1 MAGRAGRAGVVGRPA
16 GSASWRDL
24 DPDEL
29 APVVLI
35 APGFLTMP
43 GWYDALATSLRERG
57 AADVLVAPVYLPD
70 WVLAA
75 VRGLG
80 PITTRV
86 ARALLAAG
94 ERSVA
99 SQASR
104 GAPVILVGHSAGGL
118 IGRLLTSPDPF
129 EGRTLNA
136 AGRIGA
142 LVTLGTPNAAPPVGR
157 DRARWARRVG
167 EAGARFAERHV
178 PGAAFAPT
186 TGYVS
191 VASELVV
198 GRRAP
203 TAGCRAMATRETTV
217 GRQTLA
223 QHDAFV
229 RRIYEDLYP
238 QPDLEAV
245 AGDGLIPVAAALL
258 PGSRQV
264 VLADATHGPARHA
277 AWYGSPASLDAWWP
291 IALEAWRDALRA
303 RRGGGPAGG
312 RPPVRPGAAR

>member
-1 MAGRAGRAGVVGRPA
+1 MTTDLAAT
-16 GSASWRDL
+16 WRDV

-29 APVVLI
+29 APVVLV

-43 GWYDALATSLRERG
+43 GWYDDLAASLRDRG
-57 AADVLVAPVYLPD
+57 AADVLVAPVYVPD

-94 ERSVA
+94 ERSDA
-99 SQASR
+99 STASR
-104 GAPVILVGHSAGGL
+104 GAPILLVGHSAGGL

-191 VASELVV
+191 VTSELVV
-198 GRRAP
+198 GRRE
-203 TAGCRAMATRETTV
+203 TAAGREATV
-217 GRQTLA
+217 GRQTSA
-223 QHDAFV
+223 RRDGFV
-229 RRIYEDLYP
+229 RRIYEDVYP
-238 QPDLEAV
+238 QPELEVV

-258 PGSRQV
+258 PGSHQV
-264 VLADATHGPARHA
+264 VLADATHGPARHST
-277 AWYGSPASLDAWWP
+277 WYGSPTSLDAWWP
-291 IALEAWRDALRA
+291 VALAAWRDALRA
-303 RRGGGPAGG
+303 RPGGGPAGH
-312 RPPVRPGAAR
+312 

>member
-1 MAGRAGRAGVVGRPA
+1 MIRRRPWVAAGPAAGMGSPA
-16 GSASWRDL
+16 PSASWRDA
-24 DPDEL
+24 DPDDL
-29 APVVLI
+29 APVILV

-43 GWYDALATSLRERG
+43 GWYDDLAASLRDRG
-57 AADVLVAPVYLPD
+57 AADVVVAPVYVPD

-99 SQASR
+99 STASR
-104 GAPVILVGHSAGGL
+104 GAPVLLVGHSAGGL

-129 EGRTLNA
+129 EGRTFNA
-136 AGRIGA
+136 AVRIGA
-142 LVTLGTPNAAPPVGR
+142 LVTLGAPNAAPPVGR
-157 DRARWARRVG
+157 NRARWARRVG

-198 GRRAP
+198 GRRAT
-203 TAGCRAMATRETTV
+203 TAGRD
-217 GRQTLA
+217 G
-223 QHDAFV
+223 FV
-229 RRIYEDLYP
+229 RRIYEDVYP
-238 QPDLEAV
+238 QPHLEAV

-258 PGSRQV
+258 PGSRTV
-264 VLADATHGPARHA
+264 VLADALHGPARRA
-277 AWYGSPASLDAWWP
+277 TWYGSAASLDAWWP
-291 IALEAWRDALRA
+291 VALEAWRDALRA
-303 RRGGGPAGG
+303 RRGGGPAG
-312 RPPVRPGAAR
+312 RRRPVRPGAAR

>member
-1 MAGRAGRAGVVGRPA
+1 MIWPATAPPTVVVEYDSPVIKDRATRMTRRPPWSAAGRSGPLGQQVS
-16 GSASWRDL
+16 SAPWRDV

-29 APVVLI
+29 APVVLL

-43 GWYDALATSLRERG
+43 GWYDDLAASLRGRG
-57 AADVLVAPVYLPD
+57 AAEVLVAPVYLPD

-99 SQASR
+99 STASR
-104 GAPVILVGHSAGGL
+104 GAPVLLVGHSAGGL

-142 LVTLGTPNAAPPVGR
+142 LVTLGTPNAAPPLGR

-191 VASELVV
+191 VASQLVV
-198 GRRAP
+198 GRR
-203 TAGCRAMATRETTV
+203 TTRAGRET
-217 GRQTLA
+217 
-223 QHDAFV
+223 
-229 RRIYEDLYP
+229 
-238 QPDLEAV
+238 
-245 AGDGLIPVAAALL
+245 
-258 PGSRQV
+258 
-264 VLADATHGPARHA
+264 
-277 AWYGSPASLDAWWP
+277 
-291 IALEAWRDALRA
+291 
-303 RRGGGPAGG
+303 
-312 RPPVRPGAAR
+312 

>member
-1 MAGRAGRAGVVGRPA
+1 MRCRPPWTVAGPAGRTGLSV
-16 GSASWRDL
+16 GSASWHDV
-24 DPDEL
+24 DPAEL
-29 APVVLI
+29 APVVLVV
-35 APGFLTMP
+35 PGFLTMP
-43 GWYDALATSLRERG
+43 GWYHDLAARLRDRG

-99 SQASR
+99 STASH
-104 GAPVILVGHSAGGL
+104 GAPILLVGHSAGGL

-142 LVTLGTPNAAPPVGR
+142 LVTLGTPNAAPPFGR

-191 VASELVV
+191 VTSELVV
-198 GRRAP
+198 GRRETSAGRQP
-203 TAGCRAMATRETTV
+203 AGGRPATAGRD
-217 GRQTLA
+217 G
-223 QHDAFV
+223 FV
-229 RRIYEDLYP
+229 RRIYEDVYP

-258 PGSRQV
+258 PGSHQV
-264 VLADATHGPARHA
+264 VLADATHGPARRA
-277 AWYGSPASLDAWWP
+277 TWYGSATSLDAWWP
-291 IALEAWRDALRA
+291 VALAAWRDALRA
-303 RRGGGPAGG
+303 RRGGGPAGPL
-312 RPPVRPGAAR
+312 PPVSSGAAR

>member
-1 MAGRAGRAGVVGRPA
+1 MGRSVSGSAAGRVAPAEQSVPPVVA
-16 GSASWRDL
+16 ATWRDVE
-24 DPDEL
+24 PEAL
-29 APVVLI
+29 APVVLV

-43 GWYDALATSLRERG
+43 AWYDGLAASLRDRG
-57 AADVLVAPVYLPD
+57 AAEVVVAPVYLPD

-94 ERSVA
+94 ERSIA
-99 SQASR
+99 STASH

-167 EAGARFAERHV
+167 EAGARFAELHV
-178 PGAAFAPT
+178 PGATFAPT

-191 VASELVV
+191 VGSE
-198 GRRAP
+198 
-203 TAGCRAMATRETTV
+203 
-217 GRQTLA
+217 
-223 QHDAFV
+223 
-229 RRIYEDLYP
+229 
-238 QPDLEAV
+238 
-245 AGDGLIPVAAALL
+245 LL
-258 PGSRQV
+258 PG
-264 VLADATHGPARHA
+264 
-277 AWYGSPASLDAWWP
+277 
-291 IALEAWRDALRA
+291 
-303 RRGGGPAGG
+303 RREDG
-312 RPPVRPGAAR
+312 PGAGASSGGSTRMSIRSPTSKWSRATG

>member
-1 MAGRAGRAGVVGRPA
+1 MTARSQGDRNTRGWYGLRTAPA
-16 GSASWRDL
+16 AAVADTISRVTTDLAATWRDV

-29 APVVLI
+29 APVVLV

-43 GWYDALATSLRERG
+43 GWYEAMAASLRERG

-94 ERSVA
+94 ERSGA

-104 GAPVILVGHSAGGL
+104 GAPVLLVGHSAGGL

-167 EAGARFAERHV
+167 EAGARFAEHHV

-203 TAGCRAMATRETTV
+203 TAGYRAKGAGETTV
-217 GRQTLA
+217 GRQTS
-223 QHDAFV
+223 
-229 RRIYEDLYP
+229 P
-238 QPDLEAV
+238 
-245 AGDGLIPVAAALL
+245 
-258 PGSRQV
+258 S
-264 VLADATHGPARHA
+264 ATHSSG
-277 AWYGSPASLDAWWP
+277 GSTRISTRSP
-291 IALEAWRDALRA
+291 ISRRSRA
-303 RRGGGPAGG
+303 TG
-312 RPPVRPGAAR
+312 